1 VLDCLLALTW
11 GAALTALGFL
21 AGVLWER
28 RRHEPPPPDG
38 NGAGERESV
47 RRAAL

>member
-1 VLDCLLALTW
+1 MLDFLLVAAW
-11 GAALTALGFL
+11 GIGLAGAGFA

-28 RRHEPPPPDG
+28 NRRKPPPPDG
-38 NGAGERESV
+38 NGDGAREAV